1 MKGRVVFIFLLL
13 CLTAPAVLAQRIRDD
28 QFKSDPFSQNYAD
41 TTDKTAADS
50 SQLFSFKQFV
60 GGLTHKHSAS
70 LKNMFMGS
78 TVLIGGQQIYNRQY
92 WKLPLVYGSIGAGV
106 GFGIYYNNQ
115 FKQTEDEKFKKY
127 STYAFAAAGLA
138 YWATLMDGITNY
150 PSDRH
155 PDPAKATLYSVLLPG
170 LGQVYNGEFW
180 KIPIYWG
187 AIAGGIHFYAVNKKN
202 YARFKWIYDQATSE
216 DPLIVERPPIPAETA
231 LYYRDVYRRWRDYSV
246 LATALFY
253 LLQVMDAN
261 VFAYMQDFEV
271 NDDITMQ
278 LQPTVI
284 SPDFNLALQPPAIGL
299 QFGLRF

>member
-1 MKGRVVFIFLLL
+1 MEWTTTIDAPGKV
-13 CLTAPAVLAQRIRDD
+13 CLMQGNEACVL
-28 QFKSDPFSQNYAD
+28 
-41 TTDKTAADS
+41 
-50 SQLFSFKQFV
+50 
-60 GGLTHKHSAS
+60 
-70 LKNMFMGS
+70 
-78 TVLIGGQQIYNRQY
+78 
-92 WKLPLVYGSIGAGV
+92 
-106 GFGIYYNNQ
+106 
-115 FKQTEDEKFKKY
+115 
-127 STYAFAAAGLA
+127 
-138 YWATLMDGITNY
+138 
-150 PSDRH
+150 
-155 PDPAKATLYSVLLPG
+155 
-170 LGQVYNGEFW
+170 
-180 KIPIYWG
+180 G